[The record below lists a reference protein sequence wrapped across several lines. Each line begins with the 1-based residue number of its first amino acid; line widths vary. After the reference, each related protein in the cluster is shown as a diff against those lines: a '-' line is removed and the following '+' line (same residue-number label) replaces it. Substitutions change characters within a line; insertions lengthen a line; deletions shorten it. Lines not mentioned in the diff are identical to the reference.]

1 MKIYSQYIFPR
12 LLDWTMASS
21 TMSKYRK
28 QLLQE
33 VTGEVLEI
41 GFGTGLNLAYYPETI
56 THLTTVDVNAG
67 MNQLAKKRIKEAS
80 FPVSCNV
87 LNGDTLPFADQC
99 FDSVVSTWTLC
110 SITNIDQA
118 LKQVYRVLKPEGK
131 FFFIEHGLSDNPQVQ
146 VWQNRLTPLQKMI
159 GDGCHL
165 NRNMEALI
173 SRYFPQI
180 QLEKFKLE
188 TEPEIIGYLYKG
200 IAMKS
205 GHYNSSSPNLD
216 K

>member
-146 VWQNRLTPLQKMI
+146 VWQNRLTPLQKII

-188 TEPEIIGYLYKG
+188 TEPEIIGYLYQGVATK
-200 IAMKS
+200 
-205 GHYNSSSPNLD
+205 
-216 K
+216 

>member
-87 LNGDTLPFADQC
+87 LNGETLPFADQC

-188 TEPEIIGYLYKG
+188 TEPEIIGYLYQGVATK
-200 IAMKS
+200 
-205 GHYNSSSPNLD
+205 
-216 K
+216 